1 MADLRIAHVESD
13 AHLEAMSTVLH
24 LANPDLPLAAGNV
37 AGIRHNLESNP
48 DLTYVIAHLDGEPV
62 GCGYVE
68 LEDAQYVVAQVDV
81 VPKLRGRG
89 VGSALLAEISGVA
102 ASNGRQELQGEVR
115 EGDAES
121 RAYFVRRGYVRVGGE
136 QAVALDLAQH
146 DPQPI
151 DLPPGIAIV
160 SREERPDLAEAMYE
174 VAKEAEE
181 DIPGAMPDRS
191 FELWRSRELDRP
203 SRNPV
208 LTFIALAGDEVV
220 GYAGLDEYGVDAFHG
235 LTAVKR
241 AWRGKGVA
249 TALKRSQI
257 AAAKARGVKRLV
269 TESEERNTPM
279 RRLNEKL
286 GYRPEPSL
294 STVVLRGPLLTGRP

>member
-1 MADLRIAHVESD
+1 MADLHIGHVEAD
-13 AHLEAMSTVLH
+13 ADLEAMSAVLH
-24 LANPDLPLAAGNV
+24 LANPDLPPAAGNV
-37 AGIRHNLESNP
+37 EGIRHNLESNP
-48 DLTYVIAHLDGEPV
+48 DLTYVVARLDGEPG

-68 LEDAQYVVAQVDV
+68 LQDVSYVIAQVDV

-89 VGSALLAEISGVA
+89 VGSGLLAEVSRIA
-102 ASNGRQELQGEVR
+102 TANGRTELQGEVR
-115 EGDAES
+115 ETDTDS
-121 RAYFVRRGYVRVGGE
+121 RAYFERRGYVRIGGE
-136 QAVALDLAQH
+136 QAVALDLTQH
-146 DPQPI
+146 EPLPI
-151 DLPPGIAIV
+151 EPPPGVAVV
-160 SREERPDLAEAMYE
+160 SREDRPELAEAMYE

-181 DIPGAMPDRS
+181 DIPGATPDRS
-191 FELWRSRELDRP
+191 FEVWRSRELDRP
-203 SRNPV
+203 SRNPA

-241 AWRGKGVA
+241 AWRGRGVA

-257 AAAKARGVKRLV
+257 AAAKQRGVKRLV

-294 STVVLRGPLLTGRP
+294 STVVLRGPLLP

>member
-1 MADLRIAHVESD
+1 MADLRIGHVESD
-13 AHLEAMSTVLH
+13 ADLEAMSIVLH
-24 LANPDLPLAAGNV
+24 LANPDLPPAAGNV
-37 AGIRHNLESNP
+37 EGIRHNLDSNP
-48 DLTYVIAHLDGEPV
+48 DLTYVVARLDDEPA

-68 LEDAQYVVAQVDV
+68 LEDASYVVAQVDV
-81 VPKLRGRG
+81 VPQLRGQG
-89 VGSALLAEISGVA
+89 VGSGLLAEVSGIA
-102 ASNGRQELQGEVR
+102 AANGRTELQGEVR
-115 EGDAES
+115 ESDAES
-121 RAYFVRRGYVRVGGE
+121 RAYFERRGYVRVGGE
-136 QAVALDLAQH
+136 QAVELDLAGNELR
-146 DPQPI
+146 PVEP
-151 DLPPGIAIV
+151 PPGVAIV
-160 SREERPDLAEAMYE
+160 SREERPELAEAMYE

-181 DIPGAMPDRS
+181 DIPGATPDRS

-203 SRNPV
+203 SRNPA
-208 LTFIALAGDEVV
+208 LTFIALVGDEVI

-241 AWRGKGVA
+241 AWRGQGVA

-257 AAAKARGVKRLV
+257 AAAKACGVKRLV

-294 STVVLRGPLLTGRP
+294 STVVLRGPLLTGRS

>member
-1 MADLRIAHVESD
+1 MADLRIGHVESD
-13 AHLEAMSTVLH
+13 ADLEAMSIVLH
-24 LANPDLPLAAGNV
+24 LANPDLPPTAGNV
-37 AGIRHNLESNP
+37 EGIRHNLESNP
-48 DLTYVIAHLDGEPV
+48 DLTYVVARLDGEPA

-68 LEDAQYVVAQVDV
+68 LVDASWVVAQADV

-89 VGSALLAEISGVA
+89 VGTGLLAEISRVA
-102 ASNGRQELQGEVR
+102 AANGRTELQGEVR
-115 EGDAES
+115 ESDAES
-121 RAYFVRRGYVRVGGE
+121 HAYFERRGYVRVGGE
-136 QAVALDLAQH
+136 QAVALDLTRNEPLPVEA
-146 DPQPI
+146 
-151 DLPPGIAIV
+151 PPGIEIV
-160 SREERPDLAEAMYE
+160 SREERPELAEAMYE
-174 VAKEAEE
+174 VAQEAEQ
-181 DIPGAMPDRS
+181 DIPDGIPDRN
-191 FELWRSRELDRP
+191 FEIWRSRELDRP
-203 SRNPV
+203 SRNPA

-241 AWRGKGVA
+241 AWRGQGVA

-269 TESEERNTPM
+269 TESEERNRPM

-294 STVVLRGPLLTGRP
+294 STVVLRGPLLISQS

>member
-1 MADLRIAHVESD
+1 MADLRIGHVESD
-13 AHLEAMSTVLH
+13 ADLEAMSIVLH
-24 LANPDLPLAAGNV
+24 LANPDLPPAAGTV
-37 AGIRHNLESNP
+37 EGIRHNRDSNP
-48 DLTYVIAHLDGEPV
+48 ELTYVVARLDGEPA

-68 LEDAQYVVAQVDV
+68 LQNAPWASAQADV

-89 VGSALLAEISGVA
+89 IGTGLLAAISAVA
-102 ASNGRQELQGEVR
+102 AANGRTQLQGEVR
-115 EGDAES
+115 ENEAES
-121 RAYFVRRGYVRVGGE
+121 RAYFERRGYVQVGGE

-146 DPQPI
+146 DPQRVEP
-151 DLPPGIAIV
+151 PPGVAIV
-160 SREERPDLAEAMYE
+160 SRQDRPELAEAMYE
-174 VAKEAEE
+174 VAKEAEQ
-181 DIPGAMPDRS
+181 DIPDAIPDRS
-191 FELWRSRELDRP
+191 FEIWRSRELDRP
-203 SRNPV
+203 SRDPA
-208 LTFIALAGDEVV
+208 LTFIALAGDEVI

-241 AWRGKGVA
+241 AWRGRGVA

-286 GYRPEPSL
+286 GYRPAPSL
-294 STVVLRGPLLTGRP
+294 STVVLRGPLLP

>member
-1 MADLRIAHVESD
+1 MADLRIARVESD
-13 AHLEAMSTVLH
+13 VDLEAMSTVLH
-24 LANPDLPLAAGNV
+24 LANPDLPPTAGNV
-37 AGIRHNLESNP
+37 EGLRHNLDSNP
-48 DLTYVIAHLDGEPV
+48 DLTYVVVHLDGAPA

-68 LEDAQYVVAQVDV
+68 LEDAAFAVAQVDV
-81 VPKLRGRG
+81 VPSLRGRG
-89 VGSALLAEISGVA
+89 VGSGLLAEISGIA
-102 ASNGRQELQGEVR
+102 AANGRQELQGEVR
-115 EGDAES
+115 ESDAES
-121 RAYFVRRGYVRVGGE
+121 RAYFERRGYVRVGGE

-146 DPQPI
+146 DPQLVAP
-151 DLPPGIAIV
+151 PPGVSIV
-160 SREERPDLAEAMYE
+160 SREVRPDLAEAMYE

-181 DIPGAMPDRS
+181 DIPGATPDRS

-203 SRNPV
+203 SRNPA
-208 LTFIALAGDEVV
+208 LTFIALVGDEVV

-241 AWRGKGVA
+241 AWRGQGVA

-257 AAAKARGVKRLV
+257 AAAKERGVKRLV

-294 STVVLRGPLLTGRP
+294 STVVLRGRLLP

>member
-1 MADLRIAHVESD
+1 MADLRIARVKSD
-13 AHLEAMSTVLH
+13 VDLEAMSTVLH
-24 LANPDLPLAAGNV
+24 LANPDLPPTAGNV
-37 AGIRHNLESNP
+37 EGLRHNLDSNP
-48 DLTYVIAHLDGEPV
+48 DLTYVVAHLNGAPA

-68 LEDAQYVVAQVDV
+68 LEDAAFVVAQVDV
-81 VPKLRGRG
+81 VPTLRSRG
-89 VGSALLAEISGVA
+89 VGSGLLAEISGIA
-102 ASNGRQELQGEVR
+102 AANGRQELQGEVR
-115 EGDAES
+115 ESDAES
-121 RAYFVRRGYVRVGGE
+121 RAYFERRGYVRVGGE

-146 DPQPI
+146 DPQPATP
-151 DLPPGIAIV
+151 PPGVAIV
-160 SREERPDLAEAMYE
+160 SREERPDLAAAMYE

-181 DIPGAMPDRS
+181 DIPGATPDRS

-203 SRNPV
+203 SRDPA

-241 AWRGKGVA
+241 AWRGQGVA

-257 AAAKARGVKRLV
+257 AAAKERGVKRLV

-294 STVVLRGPLLTGRP
+294 STAVLRGPLLTGRS

>member
-1 MADLRIAHVESD
+1 MPDLRIGRVESD
-13 AHLEAMSTVLH
+13 DGLEAMSIVLH
-24 LANPDLPLAAGNV
+24 LANPDLPPAAGTV
-37 AGIRHNLESNP
+37 EGIRHNLDSNP
-48 DLTYVIAHLDGEPV
+48 DLTYVVARLDGEPA

-68 LEDAQYVVAQVDV
+68 LQVAEWAVAQADV

-89 VGSALLAEISGVA
+89 VGTGLLAEISAVA
-102 ASNGRQELQGEVR
+102 AANGRTELQGEVR
-115 EGDAES
+115 ESDAES
-121 RAYFVRRGYVRVGGE
+121 RAYFERRAYVQVGGE
-136 QAVALDLAQH
+136 QAVALDLAHH
-146 DPQPI
+146 DPLPI
-151 DLPPGIAIV
+151 EPPPGVAIV
-160 SREERPDLAEAMYE
+160 SREVRPELEEAMYE
-174 VAKEAEE
+174 VAKEAEQ
-181 DIPGAMPDRS
+181 DIPDAIPDRS
-191 FELWRSRELDRP
+191 FEIWRSRELDRP
-203 SRNPV
+203 SRKPA

-241 AWRGKGVA
+241 AWRGQGVA

-257 AAAKARGVKRLV
+257 AAAKKRGVKRLV

-294 STVVLRGPLLTGRP
+294 STVVLRGRLLMDRS

>member
-1 MADLRIAHVESD
+1 MADLRIQHVASD
-13 AHLEAMSTVLH
+13 ADLEAMSIVLH
-24 LANPDLPLAAGNV
+24 LANPDLPPTAGNV
-37 AGIRHNLESNP
+37 KGIRHNLESNP
-48 DLTYVIAHLDGEPV
+48 DLTYVVARLNGEPA

-68 LEDAQYVVAQVDV
+68 LEDASFVVAQVDV

-89 VGSALLAEISGVA
+89 VGSGLLAEISRVA
-102 ASNGRQELQGEVR
+102 AANDRGELQGEVR
-115 EGDAES
+115 ESDAAS
-121 RAYFVRRGYVRVGGE
+121 RAYFERRGYVRVGGE
-136 QAVALDLAQH
+136 QAVALALAQH
-146 DPQPI
+146 DPEAVEP
-151 DLPPGIAIV
+151 PPGVAIV
-160 SREERPDLAEAMYE
+160 SREERPELAEGMYE
-174 VAKEAEE
+174 VAKEAEL
-181 DIPGAMPDRS
+181 DIPGATPDRS

-203 SRNPV
+203 SRNPA
-208 LTFIALAGDEVV
+208 LTFIALASDEVV

-241 AWRGKGVA
+241 AWRGQGVA

-257 AAAKARGVKRLV
+257 AAAKERGVKRLV

-294 STVVLRGPLLTGRP
+294 STVVLRGPLLP

>member
-1 MADLRIAHVESD
+1 MADLRTGHVESD
-13 AHLEAMSTVLH
+13 ADLEAMSTVLH
-24 LANPDLPLAAGNV
+24 LANPDLPEAAGNV
-37 AGIRHNLESNP
+37 EGLRHNRDSNP
-48 DLTYVIAHLDGEPV
+48 DLTYVVGRLDREPA
-62 GCGYVE
+62 GCGYIE
-68 LEDAQYVVAQVDV
+68 LKNASYVVAQVDV

-89 VGSALLAEISGVA
+89 VGTALLAEISRVA
-102 ASNGRQELQGEVR
+102 AANSRHQLQGEVR
-115 EGDAES
+115 ESDAES
-121 RAYFVRRGYVRVGGE
+121 RAYFERRGFVRVGGE

-146 DPQPI
+146 DPQPVEP
-151 DLPPGIAIV
+151 PPGVAIV
-160 SREERPDLAEAMYE
+160 SREERSELAEAMYE
-174 VAKEAEE
+174 VSKEAEE

-203 SRNPV
+203 SRNPA

-241 AWRGKGVA
+241 AWRGQGVA

-257 AAAKARGVKRLV
+257 AAAKERGVKRLV

-294 STVVLRGPLLTGRP
+294 STLVLRGPLLLSR